1 MRMLI
6 KEVSEAQSEIL
17 FDEML
22 RATNPGAIITPITP
36 AVGMIRDY
44 DTAEEDFEAVEETP
58 AEITG
63 QRAIRHILAS
73 VENLDHWSRLFRMFT
88 ADGWSIALMREN
100 TRGEWAKIFEGMMAN
115 HHEEVGID
123 NNHEFNE

>member
-22 RATNPGAIITPITP
+22 RATNPGAIITPIIPTM
-36 AVGMIRDY
+36 GRLRD
-44 DTAEEDFEAVEETP
+44 DEVAEEDFEAVEDTP

-63 QRAIRHILAS
+63 QRAISHMLAS
-73 VENLDHWSRLFRMFT
+73 AENLDHWSRLFRMFT
-88 ADGWSIALMREN
+88 EDGWSIALMREN

-123 NNHEFNE
+123 NNYGS